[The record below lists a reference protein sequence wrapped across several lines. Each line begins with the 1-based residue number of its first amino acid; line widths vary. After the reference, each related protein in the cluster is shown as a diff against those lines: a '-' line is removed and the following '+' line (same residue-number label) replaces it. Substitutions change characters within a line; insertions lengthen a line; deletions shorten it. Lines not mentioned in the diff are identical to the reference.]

1 MNEDGNSKFSEV
13 PEISPAI
20 RASIDKM
27 CFQAPFCT
35 KTLYE
40 KKVPINIRK
49 DFDKYVMR
57 RHNREEALSE
67 FGAAWTEW
75 LGEHQAAL
83 SDMESDDDDDDDGGD
98 KPRRYSTNAFG
109 VVGSDSE
116 AEGPTPP
123 ASRQSS
129 ASPPA
134 SPTKT
139 HKSPARPPKSPA
151 K

>member
-1 MNEDGNSKFSEV
+1 MFSEV
-13 PEISPAI
+13 PVISPAI

-35 KTLYE
+35 KTYYE
-40 KKVPINIRK
+40 NKVPANIRR
-49 DFDKYVMR
+49 DFDKYIMR
-57 RHNREEALSE
+57 RHTGEEALSA

-83 SDMESDDDDDDDGGD
+83 SDMESDDDDDDDGDD
-98 KPRRYSTNAFG
+98 KPRRFSTTAFG

-116 AEGPTPP
+116 AEGPTPQ
-123 ASRQSS
+123 ASRQPTPEESQRL
-129 ASPPA
+129 AKPA
-134 SPTKT
+134 SPA
-139 HKSPARPPKSPA
+139 KSPAKPPKSPA